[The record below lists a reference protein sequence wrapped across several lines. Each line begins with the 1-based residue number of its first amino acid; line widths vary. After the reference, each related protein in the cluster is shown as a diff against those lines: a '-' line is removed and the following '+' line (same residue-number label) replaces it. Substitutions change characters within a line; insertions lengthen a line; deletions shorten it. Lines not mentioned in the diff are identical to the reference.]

1 MAELAFNHNGDPFE
15 VPAEAVAWRVRRI
28 KGRGAPEVV
37 YGANGAPLVLPVDAA
52 FEDLRREAKV
62 PGKYRL
68 DPINEDHQVLEGA
81 SPSYL
86 VLPERPEPEDVAA
99 RIAPPSTGG
108 VALESAL
115 GETTRALVV
124 VTQSV
129 VAQLP
134 SIMAASADLLRAAGA
149 SGLPSRAPLAL
160 VPGGDD
166 GDKEDDDEGGD
177 EDDEDDEFEPPSAPS
192 KASHGDLYAL
202 LAQLLPQLMAAFA
215 PRPGSDAGSA
225 PSAPSSPSVASKR
238 RGPPSPMSSSSSST
252 EPAAAKPAAGG
263 PIPAAVPPLSPQ
275 DMLHF
280 AAIQQALTLEER
292 ALAQGILSELS
303 PDDVQAWLRELAP
316 LSVAEA
322 VEKIRPILHG
332 SPAAQSSSQEAA

>member
-86 VLPERPEPEDVAA
+86 VLPERPDPEDVAE
-99 RIAPPSTGG
+99 RISPPSSSG

-115 GETTRALVV
+115 GETTRALVG
-124 VTQSV
+124 VTQAV

-134 SIMAASADLLRAAGA
+134 AIMAASADLLRAAGA

-166 GDKEDDDEGGD
+166 DEQD
-177 EDDEDDEFEPPSAPS
+177 EDDEGDEELEPSSAPS

-202 LAQLLPQLMAAFA
+202 MAQLLPPLMAAFA
-215 PRPGSDAGSA
+215 PRPGSEAGSA
-225 PSAPSSPSVASKR
+225 PPAPPSPSVASKR
-238 RGPPSPMSSSSSST
+238 RSPASPMEGSSST
-252 EPAAAKPAAGG
+252 EPAAAPPVAGG
-263 PIPAAVPPLSPQ
+263 PTPPAAVPPLSPKG
-275 DMLHF
+275 MMHF

-303 PDDVQAWLRELAP
+303 PDQVQAWLRELAP

-322 VEKIRPILHG
+322 VEKIRPILNG
-332 SPAAQSSSQEAA
+332 SLTAQALSQEAA

>member
-99 RIAPPSTGG
+99 RIAPPSAGG

-134 SIMAASADLLRAAGA
+134 SIMAASAELLRAAGA
-149 SGLPSRAPLAL
+149 SGPPSRAPLAL
-160 VPGGDD
+160 VPS
-166 GDKEDDDEGGD
+166 GD
-177 EDDEDDEFEPPSAPS
+177 EDDEDHEDDEEDDELEPPSAPS

-225 PSAPSSPSVASKR
+225 PSAPPSPSVASKR
-238 RGPPSPMSSSSSST
+238 RGPPSPSPMGSST
-252 EPAAAKPAAGG
+252 EPAPATPVAGG

-275 DMLHF
+275 GMLHF

-303 PDDVQAWLRELAP
+303 PDEVQAWLRELAP

-322 VEKIRPILHG
+322 VEKIRPILNG
-332 SPAAQSSSQEAA
+332 SPAAQSPSQEAA

>member
-134 SIMAASADLLRAAGA
+134 SIMAASAELLRAAGA
-149 SGLPSRAPLAL
+149 SGPPSRAPLAL
-160 VPGGDD
+160 VPS
-166 GDKEDDDEGGD
+166 GD
-177 EDDEDDEFEPPSAPS
+177 EDDEDDEDDDELEPPSAPS

-225 PSAPSSPSVASKR
+225 PSAPPSPSVASKR
-238 RGPPSPMSSSSSST
+238 RGPPSPMGSSSSST
-252 EPAAAKPAAGG
+252 EPTPATAVAGG
-263 PIPAAVPPLSPQ
+263 PIPAAVPLLSPQ

>member
-52 FEDLRREAKV
+52 FEDLRREAKL

-86 VLPERPEPEDVAA
+86 VLPERPEPEDVAVRVA
-99 RIAPPSTGG
+99 QPAAGRM
-108 VALESAL
+108 ALESAL

-149 SGLPSRAPLAL
+149 SGLPSRTPLAL
-160 VPGGDD
+160 VPSG
-166 GDKEDDDEGGD
+166 EEVDEEED
-177 EDDEDDEFEPPSAPS
+177 EDEEDEELDIRSAPS
-192 KASHGDLYAL
+192 KTSQGDLYAL

-215 PRPGSDAGSA
+215 PRPASEASGSPPAQ
-225 PSAPSSPSVASKR
+225 PSPPVASKR
-238 RGPPSPMSSSSSST
+238 RSPASSVGGPSPT
-252 EPAAAKPAAGG
+252 EPAAPPVASSSS
-263 PIPAAVPPLSPQ
+263 PAAVPPLSPR

-292 ALAQGILSELS
+292 AIAQGILSELS
-303 PDDVQAWLRELAP
+303 PDQIQTWLRELAP

-322 VEKIRPILHG
+322 VDKIRPILNG
-332 SPAAQSSSQEAA
+332 SPAVQSPSQEAA